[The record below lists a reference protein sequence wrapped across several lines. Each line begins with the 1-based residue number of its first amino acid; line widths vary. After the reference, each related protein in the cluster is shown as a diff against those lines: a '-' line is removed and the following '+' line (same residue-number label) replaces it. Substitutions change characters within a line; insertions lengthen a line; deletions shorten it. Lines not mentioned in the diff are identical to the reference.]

1 MSAQQNSPQ
10 RASFETESKSF
21 SDEEKQRPTLP
32 LAQGD
37 DELLVEW
44 DSDNDPLN
52 PRSLSSARKWLI
64 VLVVAKG
71 SLLV

>member
-10 RASFETESKSF
+10 RTSFETESESF
-21 SDEEKQRPTLP
+21 SDAEKQQTTLP

-52 PRSLSSARKWLI
+52 PRSLPPVRKWLI